1 MFPLVYQIYSVSNSF
16 RTHPSQLLPEAPA
29 PPLKTP
35 VRLSED
41 QRDALELVQAS
52 AEYASLQ
59 DRLISLD
66 PNGVWQEEEY
76 VFIAY
81 DFRNIHQMIESENGV
96 VFHDTVIFIVSN
108 ESVVHVVTLSPD
120 TQKRRVQIADL
131 RNPDEAPRYEPMSK
145 QAAAQVT
152 SVRLAASK
160 AKAQFHD
167 AHEMIDLECHNFCV
181 DLIYVPGHH
190 DNGCLTPCL
199 FACGL
204 LGKVKAIPCGAL
216 CYGACWVPG
225 YHWCN
230 RYERKCGGW

>member
-1 MFPLVYQIYSVSNSF
+1 MLGLK
-16 RTHPSQLLPEAPA
+16 PSRLLPEAPA

-41 QRDALELVQAS
+41 QQDALELVQAS

-81 DFRNIHQMIESENGV
+81 DFRNIHQMIESKNGV

-108 ESVVHVVTLSPD
+108 ESVVHVATLSPD
-120 TQKRRVQIADL
+120 TKKRRVQIADL

-152 SVRLAASK
+152 SAQATASK
-160 AKAQFHD
+160 AKAQLQD
-167 AHEMIDLECHNFCV
+167 AREVFPDDLECHTVCV
-181 DLIYVPGHH
+181 DLIYVPGYWS
-190 DNGCLTPCL
+190 NYSTPCTVS
-199 FACGL
+199 CGFWR
-204 LGKVKAIPCGAL
+204 GAVWVYAL
-216 CYGACWVPG
+216 CAGACLVSTWVPG
-225 YHWCN
+225 YHKCLK
-230 RYERKCGGW
+230 YERRCGNW